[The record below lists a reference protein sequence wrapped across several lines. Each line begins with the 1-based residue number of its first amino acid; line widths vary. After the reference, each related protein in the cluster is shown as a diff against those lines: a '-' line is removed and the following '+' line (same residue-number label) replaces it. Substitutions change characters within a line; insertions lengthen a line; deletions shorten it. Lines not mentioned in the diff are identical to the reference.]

1 MERQVHDDALEKT
14 VSRRQLLKTL
24 IAAGGAVTASTLLPG
39 EWAEPVVEIGVL
51 PAHAQASPTPSV
63 TPSLPN
69 PCTTPP
75 TRTPRPTPTAT
86 HNPGTPPPPP

>member
-1 MERQVHDDALEKT
+1 MEHQVHDDALKKT
-14 VSRRQLLKTL
+14 ISRRQLLKTL
-24 IAAGGAVTASTLLPG
+24 IAAGGAISASTLLPG

-51 PAHAQASPTPSV
+51 PVHAQVSPTPSV

-75 TRTPRPTPTAT
+75 TRTPRPTAT
-86 HNPGTPPPPP
+86 HDPGTGTPPPP